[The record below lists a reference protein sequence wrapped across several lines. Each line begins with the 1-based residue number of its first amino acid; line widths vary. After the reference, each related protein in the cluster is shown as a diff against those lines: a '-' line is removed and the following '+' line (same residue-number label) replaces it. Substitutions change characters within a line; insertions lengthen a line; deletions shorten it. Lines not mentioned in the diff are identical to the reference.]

1 MISTG
6 RLAERTVA
14 LCVTGSVAAYKA
26 AIVARLLRKEGARVV
41 PVMSAG
47 AEKFLGA
54 STLSGLTG
62 EEVVRDMF
70 AVAGEVHVALG
81 AEADAVVVAPATADV
96 LARLAQ
102 GRADDVVTA
111 LVLCAKGRVL
121 AAPAMHPRMWTNPAT
136 QRNVKELERLGRVAG
151 SAAGGTARTPYVELV
166 GPATGA
172 VASGDEGPGRMAEP
186 EAIVSAVVLA
196 LTPKDLA
203 DLSLVVTAGPTLE
216 DMDPVRF
223 LGNRSSGKMGF
234 AIAERAAARGA
245 RVTLIAG
252 PVSLPTPPRAARVDV
267 RSALEMQDALAKI
280 GACDA
285 IVMAAAVADYRF
297 ANASASKVKKG
308 GDTEKLDLVKNP
320 DLLAALGAAR
330 KGSRPILVGF
340 ALETGTRAQVVAEAR
355 RKLREKKVDVVVANE
370 ARVAFGGDDNEI
382 SFVTENRDE
391 RLPRASKID
400 LADALLDRIK
410 SLLG

>member
-1 MISTG
+1 MISSG
-6 RLAERTVA
+6 RLSGRTIA

-26 AIVARLLRKEGARVV
+26 AMVVRLLRKEGARVV
-41 PVMSAG
+41 PVMSAT

-54 STLSGLTG
+54 ATLSGLTG
-62 EEVVRDMF
+62 EEVLGDMF
-70 AVAGEVHVALG
+70 AVAGEAHVALG
-81 AEADAVVVAPATADV
+81 ASADAVVIAPATADV

-102 GRADDVVTA
+102 GRADDSITA

-121 AAPAMHPRMWTNPAT
+121 AAPAMHPRMWTHPAT
-136 QRNVKELERLGRVAG
+136 QRNVKELEKLGRV
-151 SAAGGTARTPYVELV
+151 EMV
-166 GPATGA
+166 GPAVGA

-186 EAIVSAVVLA
+186 EAIVAAVVLA
-196 LTPKDLA
+196 LTPKDL
-203 DLSLVVTAGPTLE
+203 DGLRVVVTAGPTLE

-245 RVTLIAG
+245 SVVLVAG
-252 PVSLPTPPRAARVDV
+252 PVALPTPPRVVRVDV
-267 RSALEMQDALAKI
+267 RSALEMQAELAKAALAT
-280 GACDA
+280 DA

-297 ANASASKVKKG
+297 QETKDAKVKKG
-308 GDTEKLDLVKNP
+308 GETISLALTRNP
-320 DLLAALGAAR
+320 DLLAELGAAR

-340 ALETGTRAQVVAEAR
+340 ALETGTRAEIVAEAR
-355 RKLREKKVDVVVANE
+355 RKLREKKVDVVVAND
-370 ARVAFGGDDNEI
+370 ARVAFGGEDNEI
-382 SFVTENRDE
+382 SFVSENRDD
-391 RLPRASKID
+391 RLPRAAKID

>member
-1 MISTG
+1 M
-6 RLAERTVA
+6 A

-26 AIVARLLRKEGARVV
+26 AVVARLLRKEGARVV
-41 PVMSAG
+41 PVMSQG

-62 EEVVRDMF
+62 EEVLRDMF
-70 AVAGEVHVALG
+70 GAPGELHVSLG
-81 AEADAVVVAPATADV
+81 ATADAIVIAPATADV

-102 GRADDVVTA
+102 GRADDLVTA

-136 QRNVKELERLGRVAG
+136 QKNVKTLEVLGRV
-151 SAAGGTARTPYVELV
+151 EIL
-166 GPATGA
+166 GPAVGE
-172 VASGDEGPGRMAEP
+172 VASGDEGPGRMIEP
-186 EAIVSAVVLA
+186 ETIVESVVLA
-196 LTPKDLA
+196 LTPKDLSG
-203 DLSLVVTAGPTLE
+203 LHLLVTAGPTLE

-234 AIAERAAARGA
+234 AIAGRAAARGA
-245 RVTLIAG
+245 RVTLVAG
-252 PVSLPTPPRAARVDV
+252 PVQLATPTRVHRIDV
-267 RSALEMQDALAKI
+267 RSALEMQRALSESGPA
-280 GACDA
+280 DA

-297 ANASASKVKKG
+297 AHTSDTKLKKG
-308 GDTEKLDLVKNP
+308 GETQSMDFVRNP
-320 DLLAALGAAR
+320 DIVAELGAAR
-330 KGSRPILVGF
+330 RGARPILVAF
-340 ALETGTRAQVVAEAR
+340 ALETGTHAQVVAEAR
-355 RKLREKKVDVVVANE
+355 RKLRDKKVDVVVANQ
-370 ARVAFGGDDNEI
+370 AQVAFGGDENEI

-391 RLPRASKID
+391 RLPRAAKID